1 MQLNIT
7 ARHLNLTPALS
18 EYVHKKVERTERYCD
33 SIIWPQVILSVE
45 KHRQIAEIIVHTPG
59 NTFRTQGESLD
70 LYSAI
75 DLAVHKL
82 ELHLAKL
89 KEKRK
94 NHRAKID
101 DKKIQNLT
109 LDETARSDNAM
120 KESTPVIEIKK
131 IPLKTL
137 SLEQAIR
144 TLRTES
150 LALVPFINERSNKI
164 NVLYKKGKSNF
175 GLIEIIE

>member
-7 ARHLNLTPALS
+7 ARHLNLTPAIT
-18 EYVHKKVERTERYCD
+18 EYVHKKVERAERFCD
-33 SIIWPQVILSVE
+33 SIIWAQTILSVE

-89 KEKRK
+89 KEKKK
-94 NHRAKID
+94 NHRTKAEN
-101 DKKIQNLT
+101 KKILDLN
-109 LDETARSDNAM
+109 LDESMPPENSVEELTR
-120 KESTPVIEIKK
+120 VIEIKK
-131 IPLKTL
+131 LPLRTL
-137 SLEQAIR
+137 SLRQAIR
-144 TLRTES
+144 ALHSEN
-150 LALVPFINERSNKI
+150 LALMPFINERSNKI
-164 NVLYKKGKSNF
+164 NVIYKKGKSNF
-175 GLIEIIE
+175 GLIEAIE